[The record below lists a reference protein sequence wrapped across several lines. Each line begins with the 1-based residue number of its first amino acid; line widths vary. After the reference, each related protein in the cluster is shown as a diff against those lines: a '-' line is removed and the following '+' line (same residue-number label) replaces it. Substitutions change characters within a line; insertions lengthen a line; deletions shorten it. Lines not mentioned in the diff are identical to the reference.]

1 MKALIPSRMTL
12 VWARSLTENVYTFT
26 GLSAIGY
33 RHALS
38 SCRSV
43 FLTTHDLRLADSQK
57 RTMGTTIE
65 DVAREAGV
73 SIASVS
79 RYLNGRTTEVSART
93 GARIQD
99 AVDRLGYVPNLA
111 ARSLKTGRSRLIGVL
126 LANIAHPYW
135 SVVLSGVEET
145 CQQANYSVIVSS
157 AGDRA
162 DVENRYLQMF
172 LEQRVEGILFNPAL
186 AEPELVATWGGLT
199 VPVVTIDRTIPGLPF
214 GLVAMDN
221 ALGTRLAVEHLV
233 GLGHRRIGF
242 VSWPIGALSNRQERL
257 QGYAET
263 LADAGIAV
271 DSRLIRYAAEG
282 WSDGVAQTLDLLVGP
297 DPPTAIL
304 SAASMLNLQV
314 LAAIKRRGL
323 RVPDDISV
331 VGYDD
336 SPWDPLLDPPL
347 TTVAT
352 PAHQLGVAATE
363 SLIATIDGA
372 GELAAGEIRLAPKL
386 VVRQSTKALCRP

>member
-1 MKALIPSRMTL
+1 MTL
-12 VWARSLTENVYTFT
+12 SP
-26 GLSAIGY
+26 
-33 RHALS
+33 S
-38 SCRSV
+38 S
-43 FLTTHDLRLADSQK
+43 HHPPP
-57 RTMGTTIE
+57 TID

-79 RYLNGRTTEVSART
+79 RYLNGRTTEVSAAN
-93 GARIQD
+93 GARIQA

-135 SVVLSGVEET
+135 SVVLAGVEEA
-145 CQQANYSVIVSS
+145 CQRANYSVIVSS

-172 LEQRVEGILFNPAL
+172 LEQRVDGILLNPAM
-186 AEPELVATWGGLT
+186 AEPEIIATWGRLT
-199 VPVVTIDRTIPGLPF
+199 VPVVTIDRTLPGLPF

-221 ALGTRLAVEHLV
+221 ALGTRLAVEHLLA
-233 GLGHRRIGF
+233 LGHRRIGF
-242 VSWPIGALSNRQERL
+242 VSWPAGLFTNRLERL
-257 QGYAET
+257 QGYEEA
-263 LADAGIAV
+263 LRDGGVPI
-271 DSRLIRYAAEG
+271 DQGLIRYAAEG
-282 WSDGVAQTLDLLVGP
+282 WSDGVAQTLDLLAEAN
-297 DPPTAIL
+297 PPTAIL
-304 SAASMLNLQV
+304 SATSMLNLQV

-352 PAHQLGVAATE
+352 PAHMLGVAATE
-363 SLIATIDGA
+363 RLIATIDGHGLPA
-372 GELAAGEIRLAPKL
+372 SEEIRLRPKL
-386 VVRQSTKALCRP
+386 VVRASTGGIGAPGGRTRLLARKDAERG